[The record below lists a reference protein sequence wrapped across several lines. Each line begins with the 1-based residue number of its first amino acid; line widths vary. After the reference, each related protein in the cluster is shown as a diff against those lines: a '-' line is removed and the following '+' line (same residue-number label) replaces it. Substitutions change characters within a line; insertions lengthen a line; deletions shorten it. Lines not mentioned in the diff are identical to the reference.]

1 MDITQII
8 IYLATG
14 IVFGSG
20 AIYLLFYLIRL
31 QIINEAKEEAAELLK
46 EAGDQAQAEEQ
57 ERKERIQE
65 IELEAWADVEDQHLS
80 MEQKCEELEAK
91 VSDKKI
97 LNEEKYKT
105 LRASLMLKETELR
118 DSSIKL
124 STKQNEVNKIIEAK
138 KQSEE
143 ILKTNLTAKTQLEIT
158 EVVEQ
163 ITSNLISQAQTDY
176 SKAAEFAEQETK
188 EFAEQKAKR
197 ILALCIDRFR
207 KEMSTERGISASPTL
222 EVDRSSG

>member
-124 STKQNEVNKIIEAK
+124 ST
-138 KQSEE
+138 
-143 ILKTNLTAKTQLEIT
+143 
-158 EVVEQ
+158 
-163 ITSNLISQAQTDY
+163 
-176 SKAAEFAEQETK
+176 
-188 EFAEQKAKR
+188 
-197 ILALCIDRFR
+197 
-207 KEMSTERGISASPTL
+207 
-222 EVDRSSG
+222 